1 MLARKCDRPYG
12 FARPESF
19 PGIKLPE
26 GCLVDALVKRERFL
40 VGLAPQSGLELTT
53 LRLIADTSECR
64 VFFRSDSK
72 QESSWVL
79 DQRLDLGVN
88 RESLSQGLAPGMKSE
103 SG

>member
-1 MLARKCDRPYG
+1 MPKILPTAWIAGSRVVIG
-12 FARPESF
+12 ISFAIPVKALC
-19 PGIKLPE
+19 KLQ
-26 GCLVDALVKRERFL
+26 ALR
-40 VGLAPQSGLELTT
+40 GSMAPWSGLELTT

-64 VFFRSDSK
+64 VFFRSESK